1 MAFTINLASEN
12 VALLKRARLAL
23 VASSITLVVLLGTI
37 VMGGVLQG
45 QRLERELVRTAELT
59 EQHRKIEERFRQ
71 EGLVLTDE
79 ARTALK
85 AQIQVA
91 NQIVGQR
98 SFLWSRLFHD
108 LERAVPWG
116 VSLAAIQPQL
126 STSTLTLRGE
136 ALTESQLT
144 GPNGLLRALEAS
156 DRFEDVSIADQKT
169 QPNGTVGFTLHV
181 KY

>member
-1 MAFTINLASEN
+1 MAFTTNLASEN

-23 VASSITLVVLLGTI
+23 VAASIALVVSLGTI
-37 VMGGVLQG
+37 VMEGVLQG
-45 QRLERELVRTAELT
+45 QRRERERARTAELT

-71 EGLVLTDE
+71 EGLVLTNE
-79 ARTALK
+79 VRAALK

-91 NQIVGQR
+91 NQIVGER

-116 VSLAAIQPQL
+116 VSLTAIQPQP
-126 STSTLTLRGE
+126 SSSTLTLRGE
-136 ALTESQLT
+136 ALTESQLM
-144 GPNGLLRALEAS
+144 GPSGLLRGLEAS
-156 DRFEDVSIADQKT
+156 DRFENVAIADQKT
-169 QPNGTVGFTLHV
+169 QPTGTVSFTLHV